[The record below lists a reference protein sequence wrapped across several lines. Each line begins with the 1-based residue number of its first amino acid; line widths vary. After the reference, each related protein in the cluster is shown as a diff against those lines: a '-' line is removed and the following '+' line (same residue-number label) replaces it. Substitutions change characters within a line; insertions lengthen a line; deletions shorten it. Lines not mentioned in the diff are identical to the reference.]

1 MGMMKR
7 FGLALATLAASTT
20 LALAGTPVLRI
31 AAQEAG
37 TVNWELDTIEHYGL
51 DDENGFAMEVQPVA
65 AGPAGQ
71 VAFQGGAADVIV
83 SDWIW
88 VARQRAAGKDFVML
102 PYSKAVGGVMV
113 PAESTA
119 RSLADLA
126 GGKIGIAGGPVDKSW
141 LILRAYAEQ
150 EYGLDLARGTEQVF
164 GAPPLIFKAALDG
177 DVDGAVNYWHFM
189 AKMKAAGMRE
199 LISVADAASALGLDP
214 ETPLLGYVFKGEAVA
229 ADPDL
234 ARSFAR
240 ASRAAKALLATD
252 DAAWARL
259 RPIMNVRSD
268 AEFEALK
275 AGYRDGIPSDG
286 PVDMAG
292 AAALFALMA
301 RLGGEELVGSAT
313 ELPAGVFLDAGS

>member
-7 FGLALATLAASTT
+7 LGLALTALAVSTT

-37 TVNWELDTIEHYGL
+37 TVNWELDTIAHYRL
-51 DDENGFAMEVQPVA
+51 DEENGFAMEIQPVA

-113 PAESTA
+113 PADSPA

-141 LILRAYAEQ
+141 LILRAYAEK

-229 ADPDL
+229 ADPEL
-234 ARSFAR
+234 ARSFA
-240 ASRAAKALLATD
+240 
-252 DAAWARL
+252 ARL
-259 RPIMNVRSD
+259 PRRQG
-268 AEFEALK
+268 AA
-275 AGYRDGIPSDG
+275 RDRRRG
-286 PVDMAG
+286 VG
-292 AAALFALMA
+292 AAASDHEREIRRGVRGAQGRLPRRDPFGRPGRHGGRGRALRADGAA
-301 RLGGEELVGSAT
+301 RRRGTGRLSHRAS
-313 ELPAGVFLDAGS
+313 PGVFLDAGS